1 MSDKEDIPNEKTIYL
16 KLGDIIKIN
25 ENEYYIEYIDQ
36 TKIKTINTK
45 TLEKKLLKINEE
57 YKLTEQDDSIID
69 GYIQL
74 IYRNQNE
81 GFCKQNNLSL
91 NKWLNIQFT
100 QEDIIGKITE
110 IEEDMIELELIPNKE
125 KIYIN
130 FAYKGIPDEIM
141 KIKIIPPPHSQII
154 QEGKQSSVVEKQ
166 FLDEIRFL
174 DNLDDIEQTVNIDA
188 SKFRYDLNDQK
199 KDLLNDIIS
208 KIPLND
214 RTSNKLNEI
223 HTIIQ
228 RFQQLRK
235 QFSNF
240 DKYGNII
247 NAITKGHLWKPLYHN
262 LKTFKV
268 KLHWILPS
276 TSNIKKIYDI
286 SEEDIED
293 NRVVLGDSIDK
304 LKNLNIQF
312 SEDVKSYN
320 YMEYLRIIS

>member
-45 TLEKKLLKINEE
+45 TLEKKILKINEE
-57 YKLTEQDDSIID
+57 YKLTEQDGSIID

-74 IYRNQNE
+74 IYRNPNE
-81 GFCKQNNLSL
+81 GFCKQNNLTL
-91 NKWLNIQFT
+91 NKWLHIQFT
-100 QEDIIGKITE
+100 QEDIIGKINE

-130 FAYKGIPDEIM
+130 FAYKGIPEDLPIIQ
-141 KIKIIPPPHSQII
+141 IKIIPPPHSEIVH
-154 QEGKQSSVVEKQ
+154 EGKQTSVVETQ

-174 DNLDDIEQTVNIDA
+174 DDLDDIEQTVNIDA

-199 KDLLNDIIS
+199 IDLLNDIIS

-214 RTSNKLNEI
+214 RTSIKLNDI

-240 DKYGNII
+240 DAKV
-247 NAITKGHLWKPLYHN
+247 
-262 LKTFKV
+262 TF
-268 KLHWILPS
+268 
-276 TSNIKKIYDI
+276 
-286 SEEDIED
+286 EDD
-293 NRVVLGDSIDK
+293 T
-304 LKNLNIQF
+304 
-312 SEDVKSYN
+312 
-320 YMEYLRIIS
+320 